1 MAHPV
6 RKKYVPALLRTLLQC
21 HLRLP
26 RQPADY
32 NASDAVYQQNVQWL
46 RSIPDYRVTPQT
58 TIKNTFYLYT
68 ALRDFRNV
76 EEYSYSADN
85 NAIVR
90 SAALLQRHDQQ
101 LASNWRSACDS

>member
-1 MAHPV
+1 M
-6 RKKYVPALLRTLLQC
+6 
-21 HLRLP
+21 
-26 RQPADY
+26 
-32 NASDAVYQQNVQWL
+32 
-46 RSIPDYRVTPQT
+46 TPQT